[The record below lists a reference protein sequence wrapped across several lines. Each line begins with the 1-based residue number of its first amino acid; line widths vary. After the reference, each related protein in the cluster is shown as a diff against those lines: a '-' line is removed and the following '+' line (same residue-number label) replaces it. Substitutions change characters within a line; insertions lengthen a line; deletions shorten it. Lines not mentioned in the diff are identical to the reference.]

1 MAYEAAELG
10 EVFESESESEAA
22 EAKQPL
28 RKPSSAPSYKP
39 RPPAPTTPNYVT
51 QTQLEAALTRSDGK
65 VKTLTDGVS
74 TLNARIAALSA
85 AAKKEADQRK
95 KSVDTTGKDVN
106 QKLQMLALLPLLL
119 QPTQVRTPQVV
130 IPSFS
135 GTDSGT
141 DTFTIPSITVPLTDG
156 ATNTV
161 VAHLQQ
167 ADRSTLDAL
176 LPLLMVTGVGSAGG
190 GLSLGG
196 DGGDSS
202 MMLLALA
209 LAVGHH

>member
-1 MAYEAAELG
+1 MAFEAAELA
-10 EVFESESESEAA
+10 ELFESESESEAA
-22 EAKQPL
+22 EARAPL
-28 RKPSSAPSYKP
+28 RKPSSSPSYKS
-39 RPPAPTTPNYVT
+39 RSPTPSTPSYVT

-65 VKTLTDGVS
+65 IKTLTDGVS
-74 TLNARIAALSA
+74 TLNARIGVLSA

-130 IPSFS
+130 IPAL
-135 GTDSGT
+135 TDSGG
-141 DTFTIPSITVPLTDG
+141 DTIASFTVPLTDG
-156 ATNTV
+156 ANNNAV
-161 VAHLQQ
+161 VGHLQQ

-176 LPLLMVTGVGSAGG
+176 LPLLLVTGTGSPGG

-202 MMLLALA
+202 LMLLALA
-209 LAVGHH
+209 LSVGHH

>member
-1 MAYEAAELG
+1 MAYEAAELS

-39 RPPAPTTPNYVT
+39 RAPAQTTPNYVT

-65 VKTLTDGVS
+65 IKTLTDGVS
-74 TLNARIAALSA
+74 TLNARIATLSA

-119 QPTQVRTPQVV
+119 QPTQVRTPQIV
-130 IPSFS
+130 IPAL
-135 GTDSGT
+135 TDSGG
-141 DTFTIPSITVPLTDG
+141 DTIPTFTVPLTDG
-156 ATNTV
+156 ANNNAV

-176 LPLLMVTGVGSAGG
+176 LPLLLVTGVGSPGG

-196 DGGDSS
+196 DGGDGS

>member
-1 MAYEAAELG
+1 MAYEAAELS

-39 RPPAPTTPNYVT
+39 RQPAQTTPNYVT

-65 VKTLTDGVS
+65 IKTLTDGVS

-119 QPTQVRTPQVV
+119 QPTQIKSPVISIPQTNVV
-130 IPSFS
+130 GGGGGHFPA
-135 GTDSGT
+135 TT
-141 DTFTIPSITVPLTDG
+141 LQLTDQATG
-156 ATNTV
+156 ALV
-161 VAHLQQ
+161 QHLQQ

-176 LPLLMVTGVGSAGG
+176 LPLLLVTGAGSAGG
-190 GLSLGG
+190 GIPLGG
-196 DGGDSS
+196 DGSDSS

-209 LAVGHH
+209 LAVGHK

>member
-1 MAYEAAELG
+1 MAYEAAELA

-39 RPPAPTTPNYVT
+39 RQPAQTTPNYVT

-65 VKTLTDGVS
+65 IKTLTDGVS

-119 QPTQVRTPQVV
+119 QPTQIKSPVISIPQTN
-130 IPSFS
+130 IAGGAGHFPA
-135 GTDSGT
+135 TT
-141 DTFTIPSITVPLTDG
+141 LQLTDQATG
-156 ATNTV
+156 AIV
-161 VAHLQQ
+161 QHLQQ

-176 LPLLMVTGVGSAGG
+176 LPLLLVTGVGSPGG
-190 GLSLGG
+190 GLSFGG
-196 DGGDSS
+196 DGSDSS

-209 LAVGHH
+209 LAVGHK

>member
-1 MAYEAAELG
+1 MPWEAAELSEG
-10 EVFESESESEAA
+10 IESESEGEAA

-28 RKPSSAPSYKP
+28 RKPSTAPSYKP
-39 RPPAPTTPNYVT
+39 RVPAPTTPNYVT

-65 VKTLTDGVS
+65 IKTLTDGVS
-74 TLNARIAALSA
+74 TLNARIGQLST

-119 QPTQVRTPQVV
+119 QPTQIKTPQVS
-130 IPSFS
+130 IQP
-135 GTDSGT
+135 GTSLPATGD
-141 DTFTIPSITVPLTDG
+141 PPLVLPLIDG
-156 ATNTV
+156 ASGGIV
-161 VAHLQQ
+161 KHLQQ

-176 LPLLMVTGVGSAGG
+176 LPLLLVTGVGNPGG
-190 GLSLGG
+190 GLSLGS
-196 DGGDSS
+196 DGADNS

-209 LAVGHH
+209 LSVGHH